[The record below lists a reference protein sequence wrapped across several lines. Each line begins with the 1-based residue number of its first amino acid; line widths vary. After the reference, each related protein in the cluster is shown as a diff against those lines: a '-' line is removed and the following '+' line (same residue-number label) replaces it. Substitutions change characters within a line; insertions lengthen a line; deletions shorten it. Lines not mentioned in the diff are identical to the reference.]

1 MVQTKKG
8 RGERGRGSRGVEA
21 VHEHI
26 ERGGMGNG
34 ERRDRGGRGE
44 EGKRAR
50 EESRPTGCCQVTVG
64 RGLEEMLI
72 LRCTRT

>member
-1 MVQTKKG
+1 VVQTKKG

-44 EGKRAR
+44 VSKRKRRGQAAPFILNQVAR
-50 EESRPTGCCQVTVG
+50 
-64 RGLEEMLI
+64 
-72 LRCTRT
+72 